1 MANETILVIDDEKD
15 IVELISYNLQKNGW
29 QVLGAE
35 TGEAGLA
42 LARDKQP
49 DLIVLDLM
57 LPGIDGLEVCRR
69 LRQDDLTTT
78 IPIIM
83 VTAKDSETDVVVGL
97 EFGADD
103 YIAKPF
109 SPRVL
114 IARVKACLRRQ
125 QREGDADDSRG
136 DATIIRRD
144 RLTID
149 PGRHEVRLE
158 DQIVVLTIT
167 EFRILSLL
175 AKHPGRVFTRSQIID
190 GIHDDLYAVTDRAV
204 DVQIVGL
211 RRKLGDYS
219 THSYIETIRGVGYR
233 FRE

>member
-15 IVELISYNLQKNGW
+15 IVELISYNLLKNGW
-29 QVLGAE
+29 QVLSAG

-114 IARVKACLRRQ
+114 IARAKACLRRQ
-125 QREGDADDSRG
+125 QRENEPGESSDGA
-136 DATIIRRD
+136 IIRRD
-144 RLTID
+144 RLVID
-149 PGRHEVRLE
+149 PGRHEVHLE
-158 DQIVVLTIT
+158 DHLILLTIT

-175 AKHPGRVFTRSQIID
+175 AKHPGRVYTRAQIID

-219 THSYIETIRGVGYR
+219 SHAYIETIRGVGYR

>member
-15 IVELISYNLQKNGW
+15 IVELISYNLLKNGW
-29 QVLGAE
+29 QVLSAG

-42 LARDKQP
+42 LARDRQP

-69 LRQDDLTTT
+69 LRQEDLTTT

-114 IARVKACLRRQ
+114 VARVKACLRRQ
-125 QREGDADDSRG
+125 QRDGEADEGG
-136 DATIIRRD
+136 DGAIIRRD
-144 RLTID
+144 RLVID

-158 DQIVVLTIT
+158 DRLVVLTIT